1 MWRFLLLFLLI
12 QFALFAVEMLDP
24 VQAAVIMPWT
34 GVLADVS
41 AWLLQLFD
49 DNVIAQANL
58 LRDKGSGFAVAIAP
72 GCNGVE
78 AMIVLLA
85 AILAFPAPWLHR
97 LKGVMYGFL
106 AIQGLNLLR
115 IISLYYLGQWNQEVF
130 DWAHNYA
137 WQAMI
142 MLDALIVFL
151 IWIRMMPGR
160 RPAEGAADG
169 QG

>member
-1 MWRFLLLFLLI
+1 MWRFLLLFLVI

-24 VQAAVIMPWT
+24 VQAAVIMPFT
-34 GVLADVS
+34 ASLADIS
-41 AWLLQLFD
+41 AWLVQLFD
-49 DNVIAQANL
+49 ENVLAQGNL
-58 LRDKGSGFAVAIAP
+58 LRNRETGFAVAIAP

-97 LKGVMYGFL
+97 LKGVFYGFL

-115 IISLYYLGQWNQEVF
+115 IISLYYLGQWDREVF

-151 IWIRMMPGR
+151 VWIRMMPGR
-160 RPAEGAADG
+160 RPEAGG
-169 QG
+169 VHG